1 MIYHISYCCRMVD
14 RGLMVDC
21 QEIETNIA
29 HNFFCFLALMDFNNH
44 VTFTDVDEKSEQFYF
59 YSGVEK

>member
-1 MIYHISYCCRMVD
+1 MVD

-29 HNFFCFLALMDFNNH
+29 HNFLCSLALMDFNNH

>member
-21 QEIETNIA
+21 QEIETNKA
-29 HNFFCFLALMDFNNH
+29 HNFFCSLALMDFNNH
-44 VTFTDVDEKSEQFYF
+44 VTFTDVDEK
-59 YSGVEK
+59 K